1 MSKSNYLT
9 LVFFNLVF
17 VAKAIMY
24 LIQYTNYQGVEV
36 VIANTDL
43 GSVSR
48 IYTFRIL
55 NNIVGN
61 FLLLIFYSYILRMLN
76 FWDEVYFEKIREIYD
91 SDAFQGE
98 ELQEIEYTFCKC
110 YNQLVTNM
118 KRNKIFTKFYV
129 SVFFIYFLVR
139 ILSVFDTIFFGA

>member
-91 SDAFQGE
+91 SDAF
-98 ELQEIEYTFCKC
+98 
-110 YNQLVTNM
+110 
-118 KRNKIFTKFYV
+118 
-129 SVFFIYFLVR
+129 
-139 ILSVFDTIFFGA
+139 